1 MDCSRSSRSASGQI
15 NLRCLASS
23 CACSS
28 RFQRTS
34 RTSMDFWPSGES
46 IHSKSP
52 SRKGLSAKILS
63 CGCSRRCLPMRS
75 SNRSGPSRPVLCW
88 RGGASSG
95 ISIVPSRRRNTCRL
109 RFPQR
114 GSSRRIRI
122 MSPNMLNELVIY
134 GAYWVTRPNLNHGC
148 THAGSGAATIAVGY
162 LVECNPSAAAG
173 LLAPAHLH
181 VVTAVA
187 GLTVRV
193 ELLGVTSIVRALNLR
208 PGLYTKL
215 LDHFHSSGVKL
226 DRLSALWA
234 QAVLQLFPGL
244 VSVNG
249 RLVLVGDGIK
259 APKRGKKMP
268 AVKLLH
274 QQSESNTKPEYIM
287 GHSMQAV
294 GLLVRAAKSVFCV
307 PLAVRIHEGLVWSNR
322 DKRTL
327 LDKMLGLID
336 ILALKAPFYF
346 VADAYYAAGKMAR
359 GLLKQGNHLVTRVK
373 SNAVAYAPA
382 TPKKGK
388 KTRGRPKTYG
398 KKKKLKSLFDDP
410 KSMQQIASPV
420 YGERNVTLSYRVC
433 DMLWRPVGLLVR
445 FVAVIHPTRG
455 ACILMCTDTTL
466 CAVDIIR
473 LYGLRFK
480 IECSFKQAVRQIG
493 SFAYHFWMK
502 DMIPLLYRNGN
513 QYLHR
518 TSEDYRNRVKRK
530 MHAYHA
536 FMQAGVVAQGLL
548 QYLAVVAPKL
558 VWDSFGSWLRTIR
571 PGVPPSE
578 FVVANALRQTLPGF
592 LMGPAKNDSLTKFI
606 TDRQDTEK
614 MRIFRLAS

>member
-1 MDCSRSSRSASGQI
+1 MDTTMSDRALPRSLWAI
-15 NLRCLASS
+15 WWNAILLLRPAFS
-23 CACSS
+23 
-28 RFQRTS
+28 
-34 RTSMDFWPSGES
+34 
-46 IHSKSP
+46 
-52 SRKGLSAKILS
+52 
-63 CGCSRRCLPMRS
+63 
-75 SNRSGPSRPVLCW
+75 
-88 RGGASSG
+88 
-95 ISIVPSRRRNTCRL
+95 RL
-109 RFPQR
+109 RTF
-114 GSSRRIRI
+114 
-122 MSPNMLNELVIY
+122 M
-134 GAYWVTRPNLNHGC
+134 WF
-148 THAGSGAATIAVGY
+148 
-162 LVECNPSAAAG
+162 
-173 LLAPAHLH
+173 
-181 VVTAVA
+181 VTAVA
-187 GLTVRV
+187 GLTVRL

-208 PGLYTKL
+208 PRLYTKL
-215 LDHFHSSGVKL
+215 LAHFHSSGLKL

-234 QAVLQLFPGL
+234 QAVLQLFPSP
-244 VSVNG
+244 VRVNG

-294 GLLVRAAKSVFCV
+294 GLLVHAAKSVFSV

-327 LDKMLGLID
+327 LDKMLGLLD
-336 ILALKAPFYF
+336 ILAIKVPFYF
-346 VADAYYAAGKMAR
+346 VADAYYAAGKMVR

-382 TPKKGK
+382 TPKKGQK
-388 KTRGRPKTYG
+388 KKGRPKTYG
-398 KKKKLKSLFDDP
+398 QKKKLKSLLKDP
-410 KSMQQIASPV
+410 NSMLQVASPV
-420 YGERNVTLSYRVC
+420 YGEHNVILRYCVR
-433 DMLWRPVGLLVR
+433 DLLWRPVGLLVR

-466 CAVDIIR
+466 SAVDIIR

-502 DMIPLLYRNGN
+502 DMIPLRYRNGN

-518 TSEDYRNRVKRK
+518 KSADYRSRVKRK
-530 MHAYHA
+530 MRAYHA
-536 FMQAGVVAQGLL
+536 FIQAGVVAQGLL

-571 PGVPPSE
+571 PGIAPSE
-578 FVVANALRQTLPGF
+578 LVVANALRQTLPDF
-592 LMGPAKNDSLTKFI
+592 LLAPAKTDSLTKFI
-606 TDRQDTEK
+606 TDRQDTQN

>member
-1 MDCSRSSRSASGQI
+1 MDTTMPDRALPRSLWGIWWNAI
-15 NLRCLASS
+15 LLLRPAFS
-23 CACSS
+23 
-28 RFQRTS
+28 
-34 RTSMDFWPSGES
+34 
-46 IHSKSP
+46 
-52 SRKGLSAKILS
+52 
-63 CGCSRRCLPMRS
+63 
-75 SNRSGPSRPVLCW
+75 
-88 RGGASSG
+88 
-95 ISIVPSRRRNTCRL
+95 RL
-109 RFPQR
+109 RTF
-114 GSSRRIRI
+114 
-122 MSPNMLNELVIY
+122 M
-134 GAYWVTRPNLNHGC
+134 WF
-148 THAGSGAATIAVGY
+148 
-162 LVECNPSAAAG
+162 
-173 LLAPAHLH
+173 
-181 VVTAVA
+181 VTAVA
-187 GLTVRV
+187 GLTVRL

-208 PGLYTKL
+208 PRLYTKL
-215 LDHFHSSGVKL
+215 LAHFHSSGIKL

-234 QAVLQLFPGL
+234 QAVLQLFPSP
-244 VSVNG
+244 VRVNG

-294 GLLVRAAKSVFCV
+294 GLLVHAAKSVFSV

-327 LDKMLGLID
+327 LDKMLGLLD
-336 ILALKAPFYF
+336 ILAIKVPFYF
-346 VADAYYAAGKMAR
+346 VADAYYAAGKMVR

-382 TPKKGK
+382 TPKKGQK
-388 KTRGRPKTYG
+388 KKGRPKTYG
-398 KKKKLKSLFDDP
+398 QKKKLKSLLKDP
-410 KSMQQIASPV
+410 NSMLQVASPV
-420 YGERNVTLSYRVC
+420 YGEHNVILRYCVR
-433 DMLWRPVGLLVR
+433 DLLWRPVGLLVR

-466 CAVDIIR
+466 SAVDIIR

-502 DMIPLLYRNGN
+502 DMIPLRYRNGN

-518 TSEDYRNRVKRK
+518 KSADYRSRVKRK
-530 MHAYHA
+530 MRAYHA
-536 FMQAGVVAQGLL
+536 FIQAGVVAQGLL

-571 PGVPPSE
+571 PGIPPSE
-578 FVVANALRQTLPGF
+578 LVVANALRQTLPDF
-592 LMGPAKNDSLTKFI
+592 LLAPAKTDSLTKFI
-606 TDRQDTEK
+606 TDRQDTQN